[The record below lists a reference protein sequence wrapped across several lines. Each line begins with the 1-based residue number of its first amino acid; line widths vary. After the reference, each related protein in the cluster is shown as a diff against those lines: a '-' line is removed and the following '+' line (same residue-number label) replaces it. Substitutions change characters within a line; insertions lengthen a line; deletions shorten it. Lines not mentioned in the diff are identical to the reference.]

1 MPNWTENYVEISG
14 NPESVKELKELVKNG
29 ERLFSF
35 NKILPMPDALCIT
48 SGSLVFRGLQ
58 LLDEGNFEALMSL
71 DPSVRAEVRRA
82 VGNMNAY
89 GVKDWY
95 DWCNFHWG
103 TKWDACDVFM
113 SDHPDNIV
121 TYSFNTAWTGPEPV
135 ARALREMFP
144 ELEISWRC
152 LDEDATAVRNEEVED
167 EDDEDAWIYPCLDEN
182 PNTYEI

>member
-14 NPESVKELKELVKNG
+14 NPESIKELKELVKNG

-48 SGSLVFRGLQ
+48 SGSSVWDGLKI
-58 LLDEGNFEALMSL
+58 LDRNDLEAWLKL
-71 DPSVRAEVRRA
+71 TPKIREEVRRA

-95 DWCNFHWG
+95 DWCNYHWG
-103 TKWDACDVFM
+103 TKWDACDVTM
-113 SDHPDNIV
+113 SDPDDDSV
-121 TYSFNTAWTGPEPV
+121 TYSFNTAWCGPEPV
-135 ARALREMFP
+135 AKALREMFP
-144 ELEISWRC
+144 ELEISWQC

-167 EDDEDAWIYPCLDEN
+167 EDADDAWLFPCIDEN